1 MNERLELMEGH
12 IRNIVLEKIEE
23 SLRLSQFAFQYEM
36 SEEDRKARLASF
48 KPEQNWGYYIDD
60 QLAAK
65 LGILKLQTWINGVSF
80 EMGGIAGVATW
91 PEYRRHGMVKKLLV
105 HALLKM
111 KEAEQTISFLHPFEF
126 PFYRKFGWETYT
138 EFRKY
143 EIPKELIIN
152 QFFTAGHMKRTA
164 DWRLLDE
171 IYKVY
176 AQRFNGTLV
185 RDENWW
191 NRNVFKKSSTSAI
204 FYDEA
209 GLAKGYILY
218 KVKNKEMNIEEF
230 VFLDESARKG
240 LWKFIADHDS
250 MIDKIILK
258 APSNDQLA
266 FVLANPRIKQEVVP
280 YFMAR
285 IVDVAAFLEKF
296 PIAAGLDK
304 QRLELQITDEYAA
317 WNNGSFTVKWGSS
330 GKAKVKQNEA
340 DESKK
345 SKDTNLVLACSIG
358 TLSAMFL
365 SYQRP
370 VFLQSIGR
378 LQASDATIELLEKLI
393 PSRTTYL
400 MDFF

>member
-143 EIPKELIIN
+143 EIPKELIMN
-152 QFFTAGHMKRTA
+152 QFITTGHMKRTT

-171 IYKVY
+171 LYKDY
-176 AQRFNGTLV
+176 AQQFNGMLG
-185 RDENWW
+185 RDEIWW
-191 NRNVFKKSSTSAI
+191 NRYVIKKSSTSAI

-218 KVKNKEMNIEEF
+218 RVKNKEMNVEEL

-250 MIDKIILK
+250 MIDKVILK
-258 APSNDQLA
+258 APSDDQLA
-266 FVLANPRIKQEVVP
+266 FLLANPRIKQEITP

-285 IVDVAAFLEKF
+285 IVDLVPFLEKF
-296 PIAAGLDK
+296 PIAASLDK
-304 QRLELQITDEYAA
+304 YKLELHITDEYAP
-317 WNNGSFTVKWGSS
+317 WNNGAFTVKWSSS
-330 GKAKVKQNEA
+330 GKAKVKQIDA
-340 DESKK
+340 IESKK
-345 SKDTNLVLACSIG
+345 PKDTTPLLACNIG
-358 TLSAMFL
+358 TLTAMFIG
-365 SYQRP
+365 YQRP
-370 VFLQSIGR
+370 AFMQSIGR
-378 LQASDATIELLEKLI
+378 LQASNAAIELLEQLI
-393 PSRTTYL
+393 PRKNTYL

>member
-1 MNERLELMEGH
+1 MEGH
-12 IRNIVLEKIEE
+12 IRNIELAKIEE
-23 SLRLSQFAFQYEM
+23 SLRLSQFAFQYDM
-36 SEEDRKARLASF
+36 SEEDRNERFANFQS
-48 KPEQNWGYYIDD
+48 EQSWGYFVDD

-65 LGILKLQTWINGVSF
+65 LVIHKLQTWINGVSF

-91 PEYRRHGMVKKLLV
+91 PEYRRLGMVKKLLV
-105 HALLKM
+105 HAILKM
-111 KEAEQTISFLHPFEF
+111 KEAEQTVSYLHPFEF

-143 EIPKELIIN
+143 EIPKELIMN
-152 QFFTAGHMKRTA
+152 QFFTTGHMKRTT
-164 DWRLLDE
+164 DWLLLDE
-171 IYKVY
+171 LYKAY
-176 AQRFNGTLV
+176 AQQFNGMLV
-185 RDENWW
+185 RDEIWW
-191 NRNVFKKSSTSAI
+191 KRYVIKKSSMSAI

-218 KVKNKEMNIEEF
+218 KVKNKEMNVEEL

-250 MIDKIILK
+250 MIDKVVLK

-285 IVDVAAFLEKF
+285 IVDLIPFLEKF
-296 PIAAGLDK
+296 PITEGLDK
-304 QRLELQITDEYAA
+304 HKLELHITDEYAP
-317 WNNGSFTVKWGSS
+317 WNNGMFTIKWGSS
-330 GKAKVKQNEA
+330 GKTKVKQIEA
-340 DESKK
+340 SESQKTK
-345 SKDTNLVLACSIG
+345 NTPILACNIG
-358 TLSAMFL
+358 TLTAMFIG
-365 SYQRP
+365 YQRP
-370 VFLQSIGR
+370 AFMQSIGR
-378 LQASDATIELLEKLI
+378 LQASDAAIELLEQLI